1 MSRLF
6 WSLLGI
12 APVSL
17 CFGAISAIAAVPEA
31 PAQATSDSMTQLAQA
46 TPSVGQMMS
55 QIESTPAPMSQ
66 VTSVSQLSD
75 VRPTDWAFQAL
86 QSLVER
92 YGCIAGYPDRTYR
105 GNRAMTRYEFAAG
118 VNACLDRVNELIAAS
133 TADLV
138 KKEDLAT
145 LQKLQEEF
153 AAELATIRGMVDSLE
168 ARTTTLEK
176 QQFSTTSKLN
186 GEVIF
191 SVSQVF
197 GDQRAINSDAQRIID
212 FPGTSAAARNT
223 AITNAIGSG
232 NARNVQ
238 DNAILASRVR
248 IAFDTSFNGQD
259 RLRTQLQARN
269 ITSFSGAVTN
279 TNMTR
284 LGYDGSNDNAI
295 ELRRLEYRFPLGALT
310 TVFVGTG
317 TNDGLE
323 YNDSIPTLSPVESS
337 GSGAISRFGRFNPI
351 FRASTGT
358 GIILNHK
365 FGPEFTAGNKLTLSL
380 GYLAPTGDAQD
391 PTVDRGLFNGSHA
404 ALAQLVF
411 QPTPN
416 IGLGVTYVN
425 AYYSTGSGI
434 SGGTGSG
441 FANNP
446 FNSSQQTDASTTATA
461 AQRLTNVPT
470 TTNAVGVQGSIRLG
484 PKFIL
489 SGWAGVTDAKAERRV
504 IGGGSA
510 IDPFVRRGDKAT
522 IWNWAVTLAFPDLL
536 KEGNLGGVVFGMP
549 PKVTDNDYGFNNRT
563 ATSVRREDSDTSY
576 HLEAFYRYR
585 LNDNIAITPGFL
597 VIFNPEHNSANDTIY
612 VGTLR
617 TTFTF

>member
-1 MSRLF
+1 MFRLF
-6 WSLLGI
+6 WSVLAV

-17 CFGAISAIAAVPEA
+17 CFGAIAAFAAVPEV
-31 PAQATSDSMTQLAQA
+31 PAQTVQAKTTQLADA
-46 TPSVGQMMS
+46 TLPQPAMPSVNEMS
-55 QIESTPAPMSQ
+55 AQAGSTDVSMSQ

-105 GNRAMTRYEFAAG
+105 GNRAMTRFEFAAG
-118 VNACLDRVNELIAAS
+118 LNACLDRVNELIAAA

-138 KKEDLAT
+138 KKEDLST

-153 AAELATIRGMVDSLE
+153 AAELATLRGQVDALE

-176 QQFSTTSKLN
+176 QQFSTTTKLA
-186 GEVIF
+186 GEAIF
-191 SVSQVF
+191 SVSGVL
-197 GDQRAINSDAQRIID
+197 GDDRAINSDLQRIID
-212 FPGTSAAARNT
+212 AQTTEAGRET
-223 AITNAIGSG
+223 AITNAIGAG
-232 NARNVQ
+232 NARRVQ
-238 DNAILASRVR
+238 ENTIFADRVR
-248 IAFDTSFNGQD
+248 LALDTSFTGKD
-259 RLRTQLQARN
+259 RLRTRLQARN
-269 ITSFSGAVTN
+269 ITSFSGAVTG

-284 LGYDGSNDNAI
+284 LGYDGSNNNSV
-295 ELRRLEYRFPLGALT
+295 ELSRLEYRFPLGDLT
-310 TVFVGTG
+310 TVFIGTG

-323 YNDSIPTLSPVESS
+323 FNDSMPILSPTESS

-351 FRASTGT
+351 YRLGAGT
-358 GIILNHK
+358 GIIVNHK
-365 FGPEFTAGNKLTLSL
+365 FGSEFSTGSKFTLSL

-391 PTVDRGLFNGSHA
+391 PGLDRGLFNGSHT

-411 QPTPN
+411 QPTPSLG
-416 IGLGVTYVN
+416 IGLTYAN
-425 AYYSTGSGI
+425 AYYNSGVGT
-434 SGGTGSG
+434 SGGTGSA

-446 FNSSQQTDASTTATA
+446 FASTNAPNA
-461 AQRLTNVPT
+461 AGNVPT
-470 TTNAVGVQGSIRLG
+470 SVNAYGVQASLRLS

-489 SGWAGVTDAKAERRV
+489 SGWAGLTDAESKRQV
-504 IGGGSA
+504 NTINGQGSA
-510 IDPFVRRGDKAT
+510 ADPAVRRGDSAT
-522 IWNWAVTLAFPDLL
+522 IWNWAVTLAFPDLM
-536 KEGNLGGVVFGMP
+536 KEGNLGGIVFGMP
-549 PKVTDNDYGFNNRT
+549 PKVTDNDYGTNVRN
-563 ATSVRREDSDTSY
+563 ATSRRREDTDTSY

-612 VGTLR
+612 VGTVR